1 MIFSGIIGDFFVVN
15 KDVLDYNI
23 GTKYCNDCCRNG
35 GMIMYYTAMP
45 AGVAIIGTI
54 YLIFKYCKY
63 GKDIFLGLAFSA
75 FGFFVKVFINTFCG
89 YCVMAMGMT
98 LVVLT
103 LMQMVF
109 HHKQDVEQPT
119 AYQKLC
125 REMDSVK

>member
-1 MIFSGIIGDFFVVN
+1 
-15 KDVLDYNI
+15 
-23 GTKYCNDCCRNG
+23 
-35 GMIMYYTAMP
+35 MYYTAMP

-109 HHKQDVEQPT
+109 TNRMLSSRLHIRSYVEKWTKRGKMNIWTDWRTGQNLKNS
-119 AYQKLC
+119 Q
-125 REMDSVK
+125 VKIEI